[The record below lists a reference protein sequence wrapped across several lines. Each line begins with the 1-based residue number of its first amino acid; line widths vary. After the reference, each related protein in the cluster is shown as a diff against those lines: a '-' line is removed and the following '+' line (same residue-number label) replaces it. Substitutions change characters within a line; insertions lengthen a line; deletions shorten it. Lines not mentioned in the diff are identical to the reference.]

1 MAIVKKKKVSTTPKS
16 TPKENG
22 LKRKLE
28 VEDAQEAETPKV
40 VKKTPKK
47 KPLKKQNGTAATP
60 VVEVEATPSS
70 ENGPKKK
77 KKKVVKKVKLF
88 EEEEK
93 APKQKAQLIDEDDD
107 EEEFNIG
114 NLDIQGDDDDDDDL
128 RDDYSDDEEDEDN
141 LPIEK
146 KSAALDKIKEK
157 MLKEGEEELQL
168 NIANQEK
175 FELPTVEDIE
185 AEMKSAPNLEIVRQ
199 RIADVIQVLGD
210 FKARRDPN
218 KSRLQYVEVL
228 QKDLCSQFGY
238 NEYLMAKFM
247 DLFPNGVE
255 LLQFLEANDNPR
267 PVTIR
272 ANSLKVKR
280 RDLAKNLINRG
291 MNVDPAAEWTKV
303 GLVVYDSQVPVGAT
317 PEYLAGHYMIQGLNS
332 LLPVMALA
340 PQPGDRVLDMCSAP
354 GGKTSHIASLMKNS
368 GVLFANDANFDRCRA
383 IIGNLHR
390 LGVNNTVVCNL
401 GGEEFGKI
409 RPNGFD
415 RILLDAPCS
424 GTGVIWKDQSVKTSK
439 DSQDVQRRHTMQ
451 RQLILSAM
459 DALDAN
465 SPNGGYL
472 VYSTC
477 SVLVE
482 ENEAVVNFLLER
494 RHCELVP
501 TGLTIGVDGYT
512 RFRDYRFHSSLSMT
526 KRYYPHVHNID
537 GFFVAKIKKL
547 SNAKMSKQEVLEKE
561 REKQENKKKSQA
573 EEDSSDDKKK
583 PAKKAG
589 KKSKEDSDSEDDDGT
604 APFKNVG
611 SGARANKKRRN
622 QKKAQAKQD
631 SLKEDDG
638 FNTVGNIKKARKV
651 KEFKARV
658 PKRAAART
666 GAKAVKNKRKKMLAK
681 QQ

>member
-1 MAIVKKKKVSTTPKS
+1 MSAASKAATEKPEVKKAV
-16 TPKENG
+16 
-22 LKRKLE
+22 KRP
-28 VEDAQEAETPKV
+28 VAETEAV
-40 VKKTPKK
+40 TPKK
-47 KPLKKQNGTAATP
+47 KKL
-60 VVEVEATPSS
+60 
-70 ENGPKKK
+70 
-77 KKKVVKKVKLF
+77 VKKVKKSAKKAH
-88 EEEEK
+88 EEEPIEQVEK
-93 APKQKAQLIDEDDD
+93 LQLIDDD
-107 EEEFNIG
+107 EDGLEGLSFPG
-114 NLDIQGDDDDDDDL
+114 SDDEDL
-128 RDDYSDDEEDEDN
+128 RDDYSDDDSDAGDH

-146 KSAALDKIKEK
+146 KSAALDKQKEK
-157 MLKEGEEELQL
+157 IIAEGEEELQL
-168 NIANQEK
+168 NIANQAT
-175 FELPTVEDIE
+175 FELPTVEEIE
-185 AEMKSAPNLEIVRQ
+185 NEMKSVPNLEIVKQ

-210 FKARRDPN
+210 FKNRRDPQ
-218 KSRLQYVEVL
+218 KSRENYVEVL
-228 QKDLCSQFGY
+228 KKDLCSQYGY
-238 NEYLMAKFM
+238 NDYLMGKFM
-247 DLFPNGVE
+247 DLFPNGAE
-255 LLQFLEANDNPR
+255 LLEFLEANDNPR

-291 MNVDPAAEWTKV
+291 MNVDPAADWTKV

-354 GGKTSHIASLMKNS
+354 GGKTSHIAALMKNS
-368 GVLFANDANFDRCRA
+368 GVLFANDANFTRCRA

-401 GGEEFGKI
+401 GGEEFSKI

-451 RQLILSAM
+451 RQLILSAL
-459 DALDAN
+459 DSLDAN

-501 TGLTIGVDGYT
+501 TGLSIGVDGYT
-512 RFRDYRFHSSLSMT
+512 RFRDYRFHPSLSMT

-537 GFFVAKIKKL
+537 GFYVAKIKKL
-547 SNAKMSKQEVLEKE
+547 SNAKMSKQGVMEKE
-561 REKQENKKKSQA
+561 KEKAAQKSQNKKNKA
-573 EEDSSDDKKK
+573 EAEASESSDDEEEKKNGVEVNGQKK
-583 PAKKAG
+583 PAKKQQQ
-589 KKSKEDSDSEDDDGT
+589 KKQKADGDDSDDDNN
-604 APFKNVG
+604 APMKNIG

-622 QKKAQAKQD
+622 QKKAAEKQAAV
-631 SLKEDDG
+631 KEDDG
-638 FNTVGNIKKARKV
+638 FNTVGNVKRAKKPTQ
-651 KEFKARV
+651 FKSKV

-666 GAKAVKNKRKKMLAK
+666 GAKSVKNRRKKMLAK

>member
-1 MAIVKKKKVSTTPKS
+1 MAIVKKKKVAAAAKATPESTK
-16 TPKENG
+16 KAV
-22 LKRKLE
+22 KRPVSE
-28 VEDAQEAETPKV
+28 GE
-40 VKKTPKK
+40 KTPKK
-47 KPLKKQNGTAATP
+47 KKKVAVKKVQNGDTP
-60 VVEVEATPSS
+60 A
-70 ENGPKKK
+70 
-77 KKKVVKKVKLF
+77 KKKVKKAKVV
-88 EEEEK
+88 EEEPIEEVEK
-93 APKQKAQLIDEDDD
+93 LQLMDDDD
-107 EEEFNIG
+107 EEGLNELNFTQHDG
-114 NLDIQGDDDDDDDL
+114 SDDDL
-128 RDDYSDDEEDEDN
+128 RDDYSDDDDDDD

-146 KSAALDKIKEK
+146 KSAALDKKKEK
-157 MLKEGEEELQL
+157 IMKEGEEELQL
-168 NIANQEK
+168 NIANQAT
-175 FELPTVEDIE
+175 FELPTVEEIE
-185 AEMKSAPNLEIVRQ
+185 NEMKSVPNLEIIKQ

-210 FKARRDPN
+210 FRNRRDPA
-218 KSRLQYVEVL
+218 KSRTQYVEVL
-228 QKDLCSQFGY
+228 KKDLCSQYGY
-238 NEYLMAKFM
+238 NDYLMGKFM
-247 DLFPNGVE
+247 DLFPNGAE
-255 LLQFLEANDNPR
+255 LLEFLEANDNPR

-291 MNVDPAAEWTKV
+291 MNVDPAADWTKV

-354 GGKTSHIASLMKNS
+354 GGKTSHIAALMKNS
-368 GVLFANDANFDRCRA
+368 GTLFANDASFDRCRA

-390 LGVNNTVVCNL
+390 LGVNNAVVCNL
-401 GGEEFGKI
+401 GGEEFAKI

-439 DSQDVQRRHTMQ
+439 DSQDVQRRHTVQ
-451 RQLILSAM
+451 RQLILSAL
-459 DALDAN
+459 DSLDAN

-501 TGLTIGVDGYT
+501 TGLSIGVDGYT
-512 RFRDYRFHSSLSMT
+512 RFRDYRFHPSLSMT

-537 GFFVAKIKKL
+537 GFYVAKIKKL
-547 SNAKMSKQEVLEKE
+547 SNAKMSKQAVLEKE
-561 REKQENKKKSQA
+561 KEKATQKSQKKKQA
-573 EEDSSDDKKK
+573 AEDNDSDDSGEEEVTANGQANGKSEKKQK
-583 PAKKAG
+583 QKKGADAADE
-589 KKSKEDSDSEDDDGT
+589 SDDDVET
-604 APFKNVG
+604 APMKNIG

-622 QKKAQAKQD
+622 QKKAAAKQAAV
-631 SLKEDDG
+631 KEDDG
-638 FNTVGNIKKARKV
+638 FNTVGNIKRAKKPTQ
-651 KEFKARV
+651 FKSKV

-666 GAKAVKNKRKKMLAK
+666 GAKSIKNRRKKVLAK

>member
-1 MAIVKKKKVSTTPKS
+1 MAIQKKKKVAAAAVAAPEDPK
-16 TPKENG
+16 KAV
-22 LKRKLE
+22 KRP
-28 VEDAQEAETPKV
+28 VEASAP
-40 VKKTPKK
+40 TPKK
-47 KPLKKQNGTAATP
+47 KKKVVVKNGGDVSA
-60 VVEVEATPSS
+60 
-70 ENGPKKK
+70 K
-77 KKKVVKKVKLF
+77 KKKVVKKVKKVT
-88 EEEEK
+88 EEEEEPVEK
-93 APKQKAQLIDEDDD
+93 EVSKLQLLDDDD
-107 EEEFNIG
+107 EEG
-114 NLDIQGDDDDDDDL
+114 LDGLDFTQQEGSDDDDL
-128 RDDYSDDEEDEDN
+128 RDDYSDDDDDD

-146 KSAALDKIKEK
+146 KSAALDKKKEK
-157 MLKEGEEELQL
+157 ILKEGEEELQL
-168 NIANQEK
+168 NIANQAT
-175 FELPTVEDIE
+175 FELPSVEEIE
-185 AEMKSAPNLEIVRQ
+185 NEMKSVPNLEIIKQ

-210 FKARRDPN
+210 FKNRRDPA
-218 KSRLQYVEVL
+218 KSRTQYVEVL
-228 QKDLCSQFGY
+228 KKDLCSQYGY
-238 NEYLMAKFM
+238 NDYLMGKFM
-247 DLFPNGVE
+247 DLFPNGAE
-255 LLQFLEANDNPR
+255 LLEFLEANDNPR

-354 GGKTSHIASLMKNS
+354 GGKTSHIAALMKNS
-368 GVLFANDANFDRCRA
+368 GTLFANDASFDRCRA

-390 LGVNNTVVCNL
+390 LGVNNAVVCNL
-401 GGEEFGKI
+401 GGEEFSKI
-409 RPNGFD
+409 KPNGFD

-439 DSQDVQRRHTMQ
+439 DSQDVQRRHTVQ
-451 RQLILSAM
+451 RQLILSAL
-459 DALDAN
+459 DSLDAN

-501 TGLTIGVDGYT
+501 TGLAIGVDGYT
-512 RFRDYRFHSSLSMT
+512 RFRDYRFHPSLSMT

-537 GFFVAKIKKL
+537 GFYVAKIKKL
-547 SNAKMSKQEVLEKE
+547 SNAKMSKQAVLEMEKE
-561 REKQENKKKSQA
+561 KASAKSQKKKQAAEEAEDSEEESGDEEKAQNGKANGKAEAGKKKNKKKGG
-573 EEDSSDDKKK
+573 DDSDDD
-583 PAKKAG
+583 
-589 KKSKEDSDSEDDDGT
+589 EDVET
-604 APFKNVG
+604 APMKNIG

-622 QKKAQAKQD
+622 QKKAAAKQAAV
-631 SLKEDDG
+631 KEDDG
-638 FNTVGNIKKARKV
+638 FNTVGNVKRAKKPTQ
-651 KEFKARV
+651 FKSKV

-666 GAKAVKNKRKKMLAK
+666 GAKSVKNRRKKMLAK
-681 QQ
+681 QQP